1 LLAYLLAT
9 LTALTNASSNV
20 LQRQAN
26 KKEPPELRFSVR
38 MIWDLAHHKTWLVGS
53 GAIVVSFLL
62 QAAALNF
69 GRLAAVQPIVILEL
83 PLTLIGASLFLKTA
97 MQRREWLAAALLTA
111 GVIALVTG
119 LSADGGASH
128 VGALT
133 WIVGIGASVGVIAAL
148 VVAGRRFNGAR
159 RGALLGAATGVE
171 FGLTAA
177 LMKAMTHALS
187 SGIVSV
193 LTSWSTYAMAA
204 AGLGGM
210 FLLQNALQAGRL
222 VTAQPGITLLDPVT
236 AILWGTLGF
245 HERTNTGL
253 LLVVAIL
260 GGVVMVA
267 GAIMLSRSK
276 ALVEDSAENDPGAGD
291 RTEAGSSADPTPR
304 RDTQVP

>member
-1 LLAYLLAT
+1 VLAYLLAT

-20 LQRQAN
+20 LQRKAN
-26 KKEPPELRFSVR
+26 KEEPPELSFSVR
-38 MIWDLAHHKTWLVGS
+38 MIWDLAHHKMWLVGL
-53 GAIVVSFLL
+53 GAIVASFLL

-83 PLTLIGASLFLKTA
+83 PLTLIGASLFLKAA
-97 MQRREWLAAALLTA
+97 MRRREWLAAALLTV

-119 LSADGGASH
+119 LSANGGASY

-133 WIVGIGASVGVIAAL
+133 WIIGIGASVGVIAGL

-159 RGALLGAATGVE
+159 RGALIGAATGVE

-187 SGIVSV
+187 SGIVGV

-204 AGLGGM
+204 AGIGGM
-210 FLLQNALQAGRL
+210 FLMQNALQAGRL

-236 AILWGTLGF
+236 AILWGVLGF
-245 HERTNTGL
+245 HERTSTGL
-253 LLVVAIL
+253 RLVVAVL
-260 GGVVMVA
+260 GGVVMVV
-267 GAIMLSRSK
+267 GAVMLSRSK
-276 ALVEDSAENDPGAGD
+276 ALVEDSADNDPGAA
-291 RTEAGSSADPTPR
+291 EPTPGKE
-304 RDTQVP
+304 TQVP